1 MDEAFLRSALAVL
14 PGEYGALTKELQGP
28 SAGAELGFGCI
39 LGRSELV
46 SALAAVSKT
55 ESGGKAKCVG
65 GLQGAGTTPQGA
77 GITPQGAEAPPQ
89 DAGSGPQGAV
99 GGPQGAGG
107 GPQSAGG
114 GPQGAGGGPGGGGG
128 VAGGEIRLGPLNTG
142 KLGDASWSLSPFCAF
157 EYCGDKGLEPSD
169 CTGYLRLV
177 SKTGSFFT
185 SKGVSGDSSEAGEQ
199 VTGVGGKTRS
209 GGRWGSRLGK
219 GGGMSHVSFKGWEFP
234 SAASKTMAFRVSKNR
249 GGEAGRKVS
258 IPGPLP
264 SSGKTYFIS
273 SYTDSPWSG
282 LSVSDP
288 PALAAFPT
296 ISMYT
301 GSVSSS

>member
-1 MDEAFLRSALAVL
+1 MDEAFLRSALTVL
-14 PGEYGALTKELQGP
+14 PGEYGVLMKELQGP
-28 SAGAELGFGCI
+28 STGAELGLGCV

-46 SALAAVSKT
+46 SALAAVIKT

-65 GLQGAGTTPQGA
+65 GRQGAGA
-77 GITPQGAEAPPQ
+77 
-89 DAGSGPQGAV
+89 
-99 GGPQGAGG
+99 
-107 GPQSAGG
+107 

-128 VAGGEIRLGPLNTG
+128 VEGGETLLDPLNTANPG
-142 KLGDASWSLSPFCAF
+142 EAGWSLSPFWAF
-157 EYCGDKGLEPSD
+157 EDCGDKGLEPSD

-185 SKGVSGDSSEAGEQ
+185 SRGVSGDSSEAGEQ

-209 GGRWGSRLGK
+209 GGLWGSRFGK
-219 GGGMSHVSFKGWEFP
+219 GGGMSHVSFKGWQSP
-234 SAASKTMAFRVSKNR
+234 PLASKTTAFRVSKNR

-258 IPGPLP
+258 IPGPQP

-282 LSVSDP
+282 LSVSEP
-288 PALAAFPT
+288 AALAAFPT

-301 GSVSSS
+301 GSASSS

>member
-28 SAGAELGFGCI
+28 GTGAELG
-39 LGRSELV
+39 LGGALGKSELV
-46 SALAAVSKT
+46 SALAAVIKT

-65 GLQGAGTTPQGA
+65 GRQGAG
-77 GITPQGAEAPPQ
+77 
-89 DAGSGPQGAV
+89 V
-99 GGPQGAGG
+99 
-107 GPQSAGG
+107 

-128 VAGGEIRLGPLNTG
+128 VEGGETLLDPLNTE
-142 KLGDASWSLSPFCAF
+142 KPGDAGWSLSPFWAF

-199 VTGVGGKTRS
+199 VTGVGGKTRR
-209 GGRWGSRLGK
+209 GGLWGSRFGK
-219 GGGMSHVSFKGWEFP
+219 GGGMSQVSFKGWQLP
-234 SAASKTMAFRVSKNR
+234 SPASKMMAFRVSKNR
-249 GGEAGRKVS
+249 GGEAGKKVS
-258 IPGPLP
+258 IPGPQP

-282 LSVSDP
+282 LLVSEP
-288 PALAAFPT
+288 PVLAAFPT

-301 GSVSSS
+301 GSASSS

>member
-1 MDEAFLRSALAVL
+1 M
-14 PGEYGALTKELQGP
+14 
-28 SAGAELGFGCI
+28 
-39 LGRSELV
+39 
-46 SALAAVSKT
+46 
-55 ESGGKAKCVG
+55 
-65 GLQGAGTTPQGA
+65 
-77 GITPQGAEAPPQ
+77 
-89 DAGSGPQGAV
+89 
-99 GGPQGAGG
+99 
-107 GPQSAGG
+107 
-114 GPQGAGGGPGGGGG
+114 GGGG

-142 KLGDASWSLSPFCAF
+142 KPGDASWSLSPFCAF

-209 GGRWGSRLGK
+209 GGLWGSRLGK
-219 GGGMSHVSFKGWEFP
+219 GGGMSHVSFEGWQFP
-234 SAASKTMAFRVSKNR
+234 SAASKMMAFRVSKNR

-258 IPGPLP
+258 IPRPQL
-264 SSGKTYFIS
+264 SSGKMYFIS

>member
-1 MDEAFLRSALAVL
+1 M
-14 PGEYGALTKELQGP
+14 
-28 SAGAELGFGCI
+28 
-39 LGRSELV
+39 
-46 SALAAVSKT
+46 
-55 ESGGKAKCVG
+55 
-65 GLQGAGTTPQGA
+65 
-77 GITPQGAEAPPQ
+77 
-89 DAGSGPQGAV
+89 
-99 GGPQGAGG
+99 
-107 GPQSAGG
+107 
-114 GPQGAGGGPGGGGG
+114 
-128 VAGGEIRLGPLNTG
+128 AGGEIRLGPLNTG
-142 KLGDASWSLSPFCAF
+142 KPGDVSWSFSPFCAF

-209 GGRWGSRLGK
+209 GGLWGSRFGK
-219 GGGMSHVSFKGWEFP
+219 GGGMSHVSFRGWQLP
-234 SAASKTMAFRVSKNR
+234 SPASKMMAFRVSKNR

-258 IPGPLP
+258 IPGPQP

-296 ISMYT
+296 ISIYT
-301 GSVSSS
+301 GSPSSS

>member
-1 MDEAFLRSALAVL
+1 MDEAFLRSVLAVL
-14 PGEYGALTKELQGP
+14 PGEQGALTKELQGP
-28 SAGAELGFGCI
+28 STGAKLGFGCA
-39 LGRSELV
+39 LDRSELV
-46 SALAAVSKT
+46 TVLAAVIKT

-65 GLQGAGTTPQGA
+65 GRQGAG
-77 GITPQGAEAPPQ
+77 
-89 DAGSGPQGAV
+89 AV
-99 GGPQGAGG
+99 
-107 GPQSAGG
+107 
-114 GPQGAGGGPGGGGG
+114 PQGAGGGPGGGGG
-128 VAGGEIRLGPLNTG
+128 VEGGDTRLDPLNTG
-142 KLGDASWSLSPFCAF
+142 KPGDAGWSLSAFCAF

-185 SKGVSGDSSEAGEQ
+185 SRGVSGDSSEAGEQ

-209 GGRWGSRLGK
+209 GGLCGSRFGK
-219 GGGMSHVSFKGWEFP
+219 GGGMSTVSFKGCPFP
-234 SAASKTMAFRVSKNR
+234 SPASKMMAFRVSKNR

-258 IPGPLP
+258 IPGPQP
-264 SSGKTYFIS
+264 SSGRTYFIS

-282 LSVSDP
+282 LSGSDA
-288 PALAAFPT
+288 PAAAAFPT